1 MKLSAHQTKRGFKL
15 ALRAL
20 LLCATVLACI
30 SLSRAQSVVEAR
42 VSGVSGAAIRLSATR
57 LSKALASGDL
67 ISPGD
72 EVDTRGGGQVVI
84 ELTDGSAVI
93 VRPGSRVVMR
103 DYRSASNLRE
113 LFEITVGKVR
123 VKINH
128 YQGRPNPY
136 RVNSPTASIAVRG
149 TEFAVMV
156 EARGDTQVVVYEGLV
171 EVASRTAPQQ
181 RVLVQPGRGVIVR
194 PNQEIR
200 FFTPGP
206 GDQIGE
212 RNERNERGGQGDQ
225 RGSSQNSG
233 QNQSNGAG
241 GGQSG
246 NVANDEAGEYERYT
260 SRESEDE
267 ALPFLRFLAFPD
279 SHLDSLANPAYA
291 GEFTSA
297 EGRIFL
303 LPSFSGTRGGEDGAT
318 FFGLRAP
325 RPVDYSFSPQTS
337 FFVPL
342 PRWRAVIG
350 GSATFAR
357 NGFQSFSA
365 DEGVTLAGPPFQPGA
380 TGVRA
385 GSASTTKTD
394 FIGSAIFARRFGD
407 EGRTSVGAAVERLT
421 GRGSFLNFTTQ
432 ADDAGL
438 TTRER
443 LDAITRN
450 TRTRFTLGFA
460 HDFNGGHKLGIVYRY
475 EISSADDRDRAHTL
489 GATSLTLDS
498 IRATGRASEIGL
510 LLRGPLTRKLFYGVE
525 GTLRFAHADESLR
538 RAAIVDSRERDR
550 LTRGVIGFGL
560 GYALRPRT
568 VLSFD
573 IAGGYSRGNARR
585 FEDATGNALE
595 EDGRRARFLSLHAG
609 MQTDVWRNLFV
620 GGSFLYLLQ
629 SRKDSLTLY
638 PDRFGRRL
646 TTDGVNAP
654 NGQTLDRFGSY
665 YSNFSVG
672 WRFTPNFLAAYVF
685 STDYGRNPPGHTLL
699 LRYTFNIG
707 GK

>member
-1 MKLSAHQTKRGFKL
+1 MPANHTTRGFSP

-20 LLCATVLACI
+20 LLCATALACAAV
-30 SLSRAQSVVEAR
+30 AQAQNAVEAR
-42 VSGVSGAAIRLSATR
+42 VIGVSGAAMRLSVTR

-72 EVDTRGGGQVVI
+72 EVDTRGGGQVTI
-84 ELTDGSAVI
+84 EMTDGSAVI

-113 LFEITVGKVR
+113 LFEITLGKVR

-149 TEFAVMV
+149 TEFAVAV
-156 EARGDTQVVVYEGLV
+156 EARGDTRVVVYEGLV
-171 EVASRTAPQQ
+171 EVASRTAPQ
-181 RVLVQPGRGVIVR
+181 RRALVQPGRGVIVR
-194 PNQEIR
+194 PNQDIR

-212 RNERNERGGQGDQ
+212 RNEHNERGGQGDQ
-225 RGSSQNSG
+225 RNSSQSSG

-246 NVANDEAGEYERYT
+246 SVGNDEAGEYERYT
-260 SRESEDE
+260 SRETEDE

-297 EGRIFL
+297 EGRVFL
-303 LPSFSGTRGGEDGAT
+303 LPSFSGTRGGEDGAA

-325 RPVDYSFSPQTS
+325 RPVDYSFSPQAS
-337 FFVPL
+337 FFAPL
-342 PRWRAVIG
+342 PRWRAVVG
-350 GSATFAR
+350 GSATLAR

-365 DEGVTLAGPPFQPGA
+365 DEGVALTGAPFPSGA
-380 TGVRA
+380 TGLRA
-385 GSASTTKTD
+385 DSSSTTKSD

-407 EGRTSVGAAVERLT
+407 EGRTSVGASVERLT

-432 ADDAGL
+432 TDDAGL
-438 TTRER
+438 TTRDR

-460 HDFNGGHKLGIVYRY
+460 HDFNGGRKLGLVYRY
-475 EISSADDRDRAHTL
+475 ETSSADDRDRSHTL
-489 GATSLTLDS
+489 DAMALPLDLTQMK
-498 IRATGRASEIGL
+498 GRASEIGL

-538 RAAIVDSRERDR
+538 RAVSVDSRERDR
-550 LTRGVIGFGL
+550 LTRGYLGFGL

-573 IAGGYSRGNARR
+573 VAGGYSSGNARR
-585 FEDATGNALE
+585 FENATGNVLE

-646 TTDGVNAP
+646 TADGLTAP
-654 NGQTLDRFGSY
+654 NGLTRDRFGNY

-685 STDYGRNPPGHTLL
+685 STDYGLNPPGHTLL

>member
-1 MKLSAHQTKRGFKL
+1 MKLSVHQTKRGFNL

-20 LLCATVLACI
+20 LLCATVLAGVTF
-30 SLSRAQSVVEAR
+30 SRAQNAVEAR

-72 EVDTRGGGQVVI
+72 EIDTRGGGQVVI

-149 TEFAVMV
+149 TEFAVAV

-171 EVASRTAPQQ
+171 EVASRTVPQ
-181 RVLVQPGRGVIVR
+181 RRALVQPGRGVIVR
-194 PNQEIR
+194 PNQELH
-200 FFTPGP
+200 FFTPGA

-212 RNERNERGGQGDQ
+212 RNERDERDDQ
-225 RGSSQNSG
+225 RGSSQQSG
-233 QNQSNGAG
+233 QNQSSQSS
-241 GGQSG
+241 QSG
-246 NVANDEAGEYERYT
+246 NVANDETGEYERYT
-260 SRESEDE
+260 SRATEDE
-267 ALPFLRFLAFPD
+267 TVPFLRFLAFPD
-279 SHLDSLANPAYA
+279 AHLDSLANPAYA
-291 GEFTSA
+291 SEFTAA

-337 FFVPL
+337 FFAPL

-357 NGFQSFSA
+357 SGFQSFSA
-365 DEGVTLAGPPFQPGA
+365 DAGVALTGPPFQPGA

-385 GSASTTKTD
+385 DSAATTRTD
-394 FIGSAIFARRFGD
+394 FLGSAIFARRFGG
-407 EGRTSVGAAVERLT
+407 EGRTSLGVALERLT
-421 GRGSFLNFTTQ
+421 GRGSLLNFTTQ
-432 ADDAGL
+432 ANDAGL

-443 LDAITRN
+443 LDAIARN
-450 TRTRFTLGFA
+450 TRARVTLGFA
-460 HDFNGGHKLGIVYRY
+460 HDFNGGHKLGIVYRH
-475 EISSADDRDRAHTL
+475 EASSADDRAHTF

-498 IRATGRASEIGL
+498 IRATGRASESGL

-525 GTLRFAHADESLR
+525 GTLRFARAEESLR
-538 RAAIVDSRERDR
+538 RAVIVDSRERDR

-573 IAGGYSRGNARR
+573 VAGGYLRGNARR
-585 FEDATGNALE
+585 FEEATGNVLE
-595 EDGRRARFLSLHAG
+595 EDGKRARFLSLHAG
-609 MQTDVWRNLFV
+609 MQSDVWRNLFV

-629 SRKDSLTLY
+629 ARQDSLTLY

-646 TTDGVNAP
+646 TADGVNAP

-672 WRFTPNFLAAYVF
+672 WRFTPSFLAAYVF

-707 GK
+707 GQ

>member
-1 MKLSAHQTKRGFKL
+1 MKLSVHRTKRGFNL

-20 LLCATVLACI
+20 LLCATVLVCVT
-30 SLSRAQSVVEAR
+30 LSRAQSTVEAR
-42 VSGVSGAAIRLSATR
+42 VSGVSGAATRLSVTR

-72 EVDTRGGGQVVI
+72 EVDTRGGGQVTI

-103 DYRSASNLRE
+103 DYRSASTLRE

-149 TEFAVMV
+149 TEFAVAV
-156 EARGDTQVVVYEGLV
+156 EARGDTRVVVYEGLV
-171 EVASRTAPQQ
+171 EVASRTAPQ
-181 RVLVQPGRGVIVR
+181 RRALVQPGRGVIVR

-212 RNERNERGGQGDQ
+212 RHERGERDDQ
-225 RGSSQNSG
+225 RGQSQNNS

-241 GGQSG
+241 SSQIG
-246 NVANDEAGEYERYT
+246 NVANDETGEYERYT
-260 SRESEDE
+260 SRATEDE

-291 GEFTSA
+291 SEFTAA

-318 FFGLRAP
+318 LFGLRAP

-337 FFVPL
+337 FFAPL
-342 PRWRAVIG
+342 PRWRAVVG
-350 GSATFAR
+350 GSATLAR
-357 NGFQSFSA
+357 SGFQSFSA
-365 DEGVTLAGPPFQPGA
+365 DEGVALTGSPFQPGA
-380 TGVRA
+380 TGVRTD
-385 GSASTTKTD
+385 SASTTKTD
-394 FIGSAIFARRFGD
+394 FIGSAIFARRFGS
-407 EGRTSVGAAVERLT
+407 EGRTSVGVALERLT
-421 GRGSFLNFTTQ
+421 GRGSLLNFTTQ

-443 LDAITRN
+443 LDAISRN

-460 HDFNGGHKLGIVYRY
+460 HDFSGGHKLGLVYRY
-475 EISSADDRDRAHTL
+475 EASSADDRDRAHTL
-489 GATSLTLDS
+489 DATALALDS
-498 IRATGRASEIGL
+498 TRATGRASEVGL

-538 RAAIVDSRERDR
+538 RAVIVDSRERDR
-550 LTRGVIGFGL
+550 LTHGVIGFGL

-573 IAGGYSRGNARR
+573 VAGGYSRGNARR
-585 FEDATGNALE
+585 FEDATGNVLE

-629 SRKDSLTLY
+629 SHKDSLTLY

-646 TTDGVNAP
+646 TADGVNAP

>member
-1 MKLSAHQTKRGFKL
+1 MKLSVHQTRRGFNL

-30 SLSRAQSVVEAR
+30 TLSRAQSTVEAR
-42 VSGVSGAAIRLSATR
+42 VSGVSGTATRLSVTR

-72 EVDTRGGGQVVI
+72 EVDTRGGGQVTI

-103 DYRSASNLRE
+103 DYRSASTLRE

-149 TEFAVMV
+149 TEFAVAV
-156 EARGDTQVVVYEGLV
+156 EARGDTRVVVYEGLV
-171 EVASRTAPQQ
+171 EVASRTAPQ
-181 RVLVQPGRGVIVR
+181 RRALVEPGRGVIVR
-194 PNQEIR
+194 PNQDIR

-212 RNERNERGGQGDQ
+212 RSERGERDDQ
-225 RGSSQNSG
+225 RGQSQNNS
-233 QNQSNGAG
+233 QNQSNGAST
-241 GGQSG
+241 GQSG
-246 NVANDEAGEYERYT
+246 NVTNDEAGEYERYT
-260 SRESEDE
+260 SRATEDE

-291 GEFTSA
+291 SEFTSA

-303 LPSFSGTRGGEDGAT
+303 LPSFSGTRGGEDGAS

-325 RPVDYSFSPQTS
+325 RPVDYSFSPQAS
-337 FFVPL
+337 FFAPL
-342 PRWRAVIG
+342 PRWRAVVG
-350 GSATFAR
+350 GSATLAR

-365 DEGVTLAGPPFQPGA
+365 DESVALTGLPFQPGA

-385 GSASTTKTD
+385 DSASTTKTD
-394 FIGSAIFARRFGD
+394 FIGSAIFARRFGS

-432 ADDAGL
+432 TDDAGL

-443 LDAITRN
+443 LDAISRN
-450 TRTRFTLGFA
+450 TRTRLTLGFA
-460 HDFNGGHKLGIVYRY
+460 HDFSGGHKLGLVYRY
-475 EISSADDRDRAHTL
+475 EASSADDSDRTHTL
-489 GATSLTLDS
+489 GATALALDS
-498 IRATGRASEIGL
+498 TRVTGRASEVGL

-525 GTLRFAHADESLR
+525 GTLRFARADESLR
-538 RAAIVDSRERDR
+538 RAVIVDSHERDR
-550 LTRGVIGFGL
+550 LTRSSLGFGL

-573 IAGGYSRGNARR
+573 VAGGYSSGNARR
-585 FEDATGNALE
+585 FEDATGNVLE

-629 SRKDSLTLY
+629 SHNDSLTLY

-646 TTDGVNAP
+646 TTEGVSAP
-654 NGQTLDRFGSY
+654 NGLTRDRFGSY
-665 YSNFSVG
+665 YSNFSLG